1 MILTLEMKKLKRT
14 GFLPAIFL
22 GSLFACAFPLANTAL
37 RPELFVQ
44 QKLPAT
50 EILLNTN
57 GQMLSMVNLLL
68 TVLGACIL
76 YHTEFS
82 GSGIKKMNTLPV
94 SQNLLFFHKTLLLLL
109 GLAAAVL
116 LESCCLGFCAVH
128 WFPSEEM
135 LPLHLAQHTG
145 YAFFLLVPAALLMML
160 IALSFENMWVTLG
173 VGVICIFVST
183 MIPTDTAIL
192 GYFPFVLPFWRFF
205 DIQDKETL
213 LLSLCICL
221 AEILVLMFVEI
232 LLQKLRRKLS

>member
-50 EILLNTN
+50 EILLNAN

-94 SQNLLFFHKTLLLLL
+94 SQHLLFFHKTLLLLL

-128 WFPSEEM
+128 WFSAKKCCLFIWRSIQAM
-135 LPLHLAQHTG
+135 L
-145 YAFFLLVPAALLMML
+145 F
-160 IALSFENMWVTLG
+160 SCW
-173 VGVICIFVST
+173 C
-183 MIPTDTAIL
+183 
-192 GYFPFVLPFWRFF
+192 
-205 DIQDKETL
+205 L
-213 LLSLCICL
+213 LLS
-221 AEILVLMFVEI
+221 
-232 LLQKLRRKLS
+232 

>member
-50 EILLNTN
+50 EILLNAN

-94 SQNLLFFHKTLLLLL
+94 SQHLLFFHKTLLLLL

-116 LESCCLGFCAVH
+116 LES
-128 WFPSEEM
+128 
-135 LPLHLAQHTG
+135 
-145 YAFFLLVPAALLMML
+145 
-160 IALSFENMWVTLG
+160 
-173 VGVICIFVST
+173 
-183 MIPTDTAIL
+183 
-192 GYFPFVLPFWRFF
+192 
-205 DIQDKETL
+205 
-213 LLSLCICL
+213 
-221 AEILVLMFVEI
+221 
-232 LLQKLRRKLS
+232 

>member
-14 GFLPAIFL
+14 GFLPTIFL

-44 QKLPAT
+44 QELPAT
-50 EILLNTN
+50 EILLNAN

-94 SQNLLFFHKTLLLLL
+94 SQDLLFFHKTLLLLL

-173 VGVICIFVST
+173 CGCYLYLCIHHDSHRYRHPRVF
-183 MIPTDTAIL
+183 
-192 GYFPFVLPFWRFF
+192 
-205 DIQDKETL
+205 
-213 LLSLCICL
+213 SLCPALL
-221 AEILVLMFVEI
+221 AFL
-232 LLQKLRRKLS
+232 